1 MYEEVQ
7 VLVHSSI
14 RITNGMTVYF
24 DPYHV
29 TEEYHDADII
39 FVTHNHYDHYSPEDI
54 AKVKNK
60 TTVLVCP
67 CSMEACL
74 LSSGIEDDYI
84 EMVMPGDSLEINDV
98 KIEAVPAYNVGKAFH
113 PQKNQW
119 VGYIVTMNGT
129 RYYVAGDTDI
139 NADVMQVQCD
149 VALLPVGGTYTMTAE
164 EAAKLAI
171 KIQPEVAIPTHYGDI
186 VGDPKDG
193 ERFIEAL
200 AGQVPGVLRML

>member
-1 MYEEVQ
+1 
-7 VLVHSSI
+7 
-14 RITNGMTVYF
+14 
-24 DPYHV
+24 
-29 TEEYHDADII
+29 
-39 FVTHNHYDHYSPEDI
+39 
-54 AKVKNK
+54 
-60 TTVLVCP
+60 
-67 CSMEACL
+67 
-74 LSSGIEDDYI
+74 
-84 EMVMPGDSLEINDV
+84 
-98 KIEAVPAYNVGKAFH
+98 
-113 PQKNQW
+113 
-119 VGYIVTMNGT
+119 MNGT

-164 EAAKLAI
+164 EAAKLAV